1 MRGFRAR
8 DPLDRIFEVGII
20 LKGLD
25 GVLEAIGGL
34 LLLAVTPATINRLVA
49 RLTQHE
55 LSEDP
60 NDFIARHLLG
70 YAHGLTG
77 SAVIFAAV
85 YLLVHGI
92 IKIVLVA
99 ALLRNQVW
107 AYPWMI
113 GFLLIF
119 IGYQLYRLAL
129 SPTFWLTALTI
140 FDALI
145 VWLTWREWRRQT
157 ADRAVGVRDSE
168 PRPARPNCTNPRG
181 WRQSRGHRAHTLHS
195 HGGLTFGRHRFNREP
210 T

>member
-1 MRGFRAR
+1 MSRFRAR
-8 DPLDRIFEVGII
+8 DPLDRIFEIGII

-34 LLLAVTPATINRLVA
+34 LLFAVTPATLDLLVA

-60 NDFIARHLLG
+60 HDFIARHLLR

-77 SAVIFAAV
+77 SAVTFAAV
-85 YLLVHGI
+85 YLLVHGV

-99 ALLRNQVW
+99 ALLRNQAW

-113 GFLLIF
+113 GFLLVF

-129 SPTFWLTALTI
+129 SPTFGLTALTI

-157 ADRAVGVRDSE
+157 ADPVDLRD
-168 PRPARPNCTNPRG
+168 
-181 WRQSRGHRAHTLHS
+181 
-195 HGGLTFGRHRFNREP
+195 
-210 T
+210 

>member
-1 MRGFRAR
+1 VSRFRAR
-8 DPLDRIFEVGII
+8 DPLDRIFEIGII

-34 LLLAVTPATINRLVA
+34 LLFAVTPATLDLLVA

-60 NDFIARHLLG
+60 HDFIARHLLR

-77 SAVIFAAV
+77 SAVTFAAV
-85 YLLVHGI
+85 YLLVHGV

-99 ALLRNQVW
+99 ALLRNQAW

-113 GFLLIF
+113 GFLLVF

-129 SPTFWLTALTI
+129 SPTFGLTALTI

-157 ADRAVGVRDSE
+157 PDPVDLRD
-168 PRPARPNCTNPRG
+168 
-181 WRQSRGHRAHTLHS
+181 
-195 HGGLTFGRHRFNREP
+195 
-210 T
+210 